1 MNRYAVVA
9 ALALLVPACGVSPTR
24 GDPMSRSVRVV
35 YIEASIGR
43 RWQLEEFGRRVGDE
57 RFQVRHLAEYAFD
70 KSARVAEALN
80 DSAGRPDF
88 VVLQECSVYFPG
100 PLEEYQRLYA
110 GWIARLRAAGVTPVV
125 ATSIPPARRRSVL
138 EQAGEFVKSRLLGRP
153 RRYEQ
158 IVAFNSGLRALARDE
173 GLPLLD
179 LEAALQAAPG
189 DAHLAPRFDSGDG
202 IHVNAAAY
210 AVMDRALVDLLRR
223 CEERSTVG
231 APPGTRS

>member
-1 MNRYAVVA
+1 MPR
-9 ALALLVPACGVSPTR
+9 P
-24 GDPMSRSVRVV
+24 VRVV

-57 RFQVRHLAEYAFD
+57 RYQVRLLAEYAFD
-70 KSARVAEALN
+70 KSARVAEALE

-100 PLEEYQRLYA
+100 PLELYQRLYG
-110 GWIARLRAAGVTPVV
+110 GWVARLRAAGVTPVV
-125 ATSIPPARRRSVL
+125 ATSIPQARRRSLL
-138 EQAGEFVKSRLLGRP
+138 EQAREFVRSGLLGRP
-153 RRYEQ
+153 RRHDQ
-158 IVAFNSGLRALARDE
+158 IVAFNRGLRALARDE
-173 GLPLLD
+173 RLPLLD

-210 AVMDRALVDLLRR
+210 AVMDRALLELLRR
-223 CEERSTVG
+223 FAGRSPGG
-231 APPGTRS
+231 APPGPRS